1 MGFTFGQAT
10 AGVHQLVT
18 SFNECLP
25 YLAIAAIV
33 FVAFYVGGIL
43 LKKGTLTIGSTQF
56 SRTYAR
62 PSGR

>member
-1 MGFTFGQAT
+1 
-10 AGVHQLVT
+10 VHQLVT
-18 SFNECLP
+18 SFNARLP

-56 SRTYAR
+56 SRTCAR